1 MTRLRSK
8 MRGNG
13 TSKDDQARRQM
24 RADVVHQWVGA
35 PKPLDL
41 NKNISEP
48 SEHLEAIL
56 EAVGLRGGLDEDR
69 VKEAWSSLVG
79 ELLAKQTEP
88 VSLRKGC
95 LTLRVLQP
103 AMRYHLEQLKPSLL
117 GKLQRELGQDHVSS
131 LRLTIG

>member
-1 MTRLRSK
+1 

-88 VSLRKGC
+88 VSLRRGC

>member
-1 MTRLRSK
+1 

-88 VSLRKGC
+88 VSLRRGC

-117 GKLQRELGQDHVSS
+117 GKLQRELGQDQVSS

>member
-1 MTRLRSK
+1 

-48 SEHLEAIL
+48 AEHLEAIL

-88 VSLRKGC
+88 VSLR
-95 LTLRVLQP
+95 
-103 AMRYHLEQLKPSLL
+103 S
-117 GKLQRELGQDHVSS
+117 
-131 LRLTIG
+131 